1 MTGVLPVTSLG
12 GMLRARRQN
21 MIALVA
27 LCLCGLSVVAI
38 YYTLPTSGMRPEF
51 YGIALWILSGCA
63 LVTSVII
70 LVVSLV
76 APQVIHPNWLDPNL
90 SPPHYSALR
99 N

>member
-1 MTGVLPVTSLG
+1 MVGT
-12 GMLRARRQN
+12 RRQN

-38 YYTLPTSGMRPEF
+38 YYTLPTSGMRLEF

-63 LVTSVII
+63 LVTSAII